1 MQPYASTFITGLK
14 VPAAQLL
21 KEQIPEVQ
29 ILDSYDGFMV
39 YRTSQGP
46 KAIEGLRFFSNSFFL
61 LSKFSNLRT
70 DSMELMIEEAL
81 RLKDLDR
88 RIASVLCGRGPH
100 TFRIIT
106 SQENHLVSV
115 DKRILRVMEQRLE
128 RIEELKPD
136 RAKPDLEFWF
146 LYRSE
151 GVGFFML
158 RLTKH
163 PSYSKTLKR
172 GELRPDLCHFL
183 CSLSEPQAEDVFL
196 DPFCGYGAI
205 AMERARTG
213 PYNLIFLSDKSREHI
228 RHCKTAIQELGV
240 KYRESMI
247 AKRMDALN
255 MESFEPG
262 FIHKLV
268 TDPPWG
274 LYENLSMDLSAF
286 YDNFLDECIRIVRQN
301 GLIVVLTAQ
310 KEVLE
315 ASLRSRSDSL
325 KLSVKYDILVS
336 GKKAAVYKLQKQ

>member
-14 VPAAQLL
+14 EPAAQLL

-29 ILDSYDGFMV
+29 ILDVYDGFMV
-39 YRTSQGP
+39 YRTTQGP
-46 KAIEGLRFFSNSFFL
+46 KTIGALRFFSNSFFML
-61 LSKFSNLRT
+61 YKFSNLKT
-70 DSMELMIEEAL
+70 DSVELMIEEAL

-88 RIASVLCGRGPH
+88 RIASVLPGRGPH

-115 DKRILRVMEQRLE
+115 DKRVLRAMEQRLE
-128 RIEELKPD
+128 RIGGLKPD
-136 RAKPDLEFWF
+136 RAKPELEFWF

-163 PSYSKTLKR
+163 PSYSKTLQR

-183 CSLSEPQAEDVFL
+183 CRLSEPQGEDVFL

-205 AMERARTG
+205 PIARARTG
-213 PYNLIFLSDKSREHI
+213 PYNLIFLSDKSKEQVRY
-228 RHCKTAIQELGV
+228 CKTAIKELGGRH
-240 KYRESMI
+240 RESMI

-255 MESFEPG
+255 MEPFEPG
-262 FIHKLV
+262 FIHKVV

-274 LYENLSMDLSAF
+274 LYEDLGMDLSAF
-286 YDNFLDECIRIVRQN
+286 YGKFLDECIRIVLKN
-301 GLIVVLTAQ
+301 GLIIVLTAQ

-315 ASLRSRSDSL
+315 ASLKSRSDPL
-325 KLSVKYDILVS
+325 KLLVKYDILVS